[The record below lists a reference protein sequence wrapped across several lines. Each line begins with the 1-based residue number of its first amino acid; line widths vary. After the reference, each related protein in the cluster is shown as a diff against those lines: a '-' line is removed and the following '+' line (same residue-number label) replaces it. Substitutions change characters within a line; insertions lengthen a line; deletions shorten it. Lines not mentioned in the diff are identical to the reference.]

1 MSHTEQA
8 LAVAR
13 GLGRD
18 TSGAAAHIAALAATL
33 ECGDAYTE
41 LTTVRGLCASFAPGR
56 ALLLPDVLRARA
68 GDPAAIAIV
77 AAAAAECAGLRVDIV
92 SDGES
97 LYLAHPEAPMVIE
110 PGAARLF
117 DGHTLGV
124 DLLWQCEHE
133 TAAAILDRLQAAS
146 RFN

>member
-1 MSHTEQA
+1 MSHSEQA

-33 ECGDAYTE
+33 ECGNAYAE
-41 LTTVRGLCASFAPGR
+41 LTAVRGLCASFAPGR
-56 ALLLPDVLRARA
+56 ALLLPD
-68 GDPAAIAIV
+68 
-77 AAAAAECAGLRVDIV
+77 
-92 SDGES
+92 
-97 LYLAHPEAPMVIE
+97 
-110 PGAARLF
+110 

-133 TAAAILDRLQAAS
+133 TAAAILDRLRAAS

>member
-33 ECGDAYTE
+33 E
-41 LTTVRGLCASFAPGR
+41 RGAASCAASFAPGR
-56 ALLLPDVLRARA
+56 ALLLPDVLRERA

-77 AAAAAECAGLRVDIV
+77 AAAAAEYAGLCVDIV

-110 PGAARLF
+110 PGAARLI
-117 DGHTLGV
+117 DAHTLGV
-124 DLLWQCEHE
+124 DLFWQCEHE